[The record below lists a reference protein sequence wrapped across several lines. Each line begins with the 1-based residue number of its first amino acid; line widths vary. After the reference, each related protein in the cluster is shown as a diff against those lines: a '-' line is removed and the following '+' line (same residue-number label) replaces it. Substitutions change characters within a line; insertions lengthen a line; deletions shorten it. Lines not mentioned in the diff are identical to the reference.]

1 MHAHLSRDAPYVER
15 FQREAKIAASLDH
28 PNIIRIAEV
37 GEVDGKHF
45 MSMEYLPLSLHDLIE
60 AEGRFPVDRAVNL
73 AYQVCQGLQIAHE
86 RGITHRDIKPQN
98 ILFAQD
104 GTLKITDFGIARA
117 TEFSAMTRT
126 GSVIA
131 TPHYMSP
138 EQAKGE
144 RADIRSDVYALGI
157 VLYEMLVGELPFV
170 ADTPR
175 QCLKNT
181 RRRLRHVFAVLA
193 AIFP

>member
-1 MHAHLSRDAPYVER
+1 M
-15 FQREAKIAASLDH
+15 
-28 PNIIRIAEV
+28 
-37 GEVDGKHF
+37 
-45 MSMEYLPLSLHDLIE
+45 LI
-60 AEGRFPVDRAVNL
+60 DN
-73 AYQVCQGLQIAHE
+73 
-86 RGITHRDIKPQN
+86 N

-104 GTLKITDFGIARA
+104 GTLKITDFGIVRA

-126 GSVIA
+126 GSVIG

-170 ADTPR
+170 ADTP
-175 QCLKNT
+175 L
-181 RRRLRHVFAVLA
+181 AVLEKHSKAFDNLETVLNDAGLKLSDVVRLNYYTTDADSFMGA
-193 AIFP
+193 AEVAGICMGKAGCRPASTLLGVARLAFPELLIEIEATAVV